1 MNLINGAR
9 VAVWLVLFSAGGSF
23 GSENI
28 TPEQREVKQFIE
40 KIYSYDPMT
49 LEGGYFDKKNGN
61 PLLRNKV
68 PSNIKKIKFDPNNNC
83 TLLREIYDE
92 SIIKKDSRP
101 GPIICNGDYR
111 YPNLDDENRSS
122 VTRYID
128 IPAPKIGIPVVKGNS
143 AKVSVLTEGEEI
155 LPGRSLFFLTKTD
168 NGWRV
173 SNVMTQSRLP
183 KPTDER
189 DECYYSFAKK
199 PSIEEFKEVAAP
211 CRQSMPAEYR
221 P

>member
-1 MNLINGAR
+1 MH
-9 VAVWLVLFSAGGSF
+9 
-23 GSENI
+23 
-28 TPEQREVKQFIE
+28 
-40 KIYSYDPMT
+40 SYDPDT
-49 LEGGYFDKKNGN
+49 FFGGYFDAKTGK
-61 PLLRNKV
+61 PFLRNRV
-68 PSNIKKIKFDPNNNC
+68 PKDQKRLKYDPARRC
-83 TLLREIYDE
+83 VLLREFFEESLIVKRPVHT
-92 SIIKKDSRP
+92 SIIACDAWY
-101 GPIICNGDYR
+101 IYL
-111 YPNLDDENRSS
+111 NLDDENRSS

-128 IPAPKIGIPVVKGNS
+128 IPAPKIGLPVVKGNS

-155 LPGRSLFFLTKTD
+155 SPGRSLFFLTKTD

-199 PSIEEFKEVAAP
+199 PSPEEFKEVAAP
-211 CRQSMPAEYR
+211 CRQSLPAEYR